1 MLKVLRSTVIDES
14 ADTVW
19 ALMRD
24 FNAHGDWHPAI
35 ARSEIE
41 HAEMA
46 DRVACVRR
54 FQLADGKELREQ
66 LLSLS
71 DLEMTYSYCL
81 LDTPIPLF
89 NYVAHVRLFPVTDG
103 DQAFCEWE
111 ASFNTRDGQ
120 EQTMMELVGEGIFMA
135 GFSALKD
142 HFAALAL
149 TSGQHDHSGGSER
162 GNDGTRNA

>member
-19 ALMRD
+19 SLMRD

-35 ARSEIE
+35 ANSAIE
-41 HAEMA
+41 RAEKA

-54 FQLADGKELREQ
+54 FQLADGQQLREQ

-71 DLEMTYSYCL
+71 DLEMTYCYCL

-89 NYVAHVRLFPVTDG
+89 NYVAHVRVFPVTDG

-111 ASFNTRDGQ
+111 ASFNTRVGE
-120 EQTMMELVGEGIFMA
+120 EQAMMELVGEGIFMA
-135 GFSALKD
+135 GFGALKE
-142 HFAALAL
+142 HFLAQSSARHSAE
-149 TSGQHDHSGGSER
+149 TQHGPQSGNGRTE
-162 GNDGTRNA
+162 NA